1 VRQGRLFTLPADEIS
16 RATPRTLDALAEG
29 CKLLNESRTPNGN

>member
-1 VRQGRLFTLPADEIS
+1 LPADEIS

-29 CKLLNESRTPNGN
+29 CRLLNKLR